1 MLWKLPRCLLFVAM
15 LVAFAFAACQFRIEI
30 RPVDSAPPS
39 NACFADGCDC
49 RPNCFCAEC
58 ECCR

>member
-1 MLWKLPRCLLFVAM
+1 MLRKI
-15 LVAFAFAACQFRIEI
+15 AFGCWLIVVGFLYAFAATQFTVQEQ
-30 RPVDSAPPS
+30 PEPPS

-58 ECCR
+58 ECGE